1 MPRRPLLLLA
11 ALAGLVGVVPPPA
24 SAETTTA
31 RALLSR
37 LPVAVESGSTTYER
51 TAFRHWSDADGDC
64 LSTRAEVLVA
74 ESRVA
79 VAYTSSSRC
88 TVATGRWYSYYD
100 GLTWTVAGDVDV
112 DHVVALKEA
121 WESGARAWTASR
133 RERYANDLAYGR
145 SLVAVTDDVNA
156 SKGDRD
162 PAQWLPPRSAA
173 RCRYATTWVLVKYR
187 WRLSVDLAERDR
199 LSSLLSGD
207 CGAAVVTVPPRAS

>member
-1 MPRRPLLLLA
+1 MPRRPLLLVAVLV
-11 ALAGLVGVVPPPA
+11 GLVGALPA
-24 SAETTTA
+24 PATAETSTA

-37 LPVAVESGSTTYER
+37 LPVAAESGTTTYER
-51 TAFRHWSDADGDC
+51 TAFRHWSDADRDC
-64 LSTRAEVLVA
+64 RSTRAEVLAA

-79 VAYTSSSRC
+79 VAYTSSSGC

-100 GLTWTVAGDVDV
+100 GLTWSAAGDVDV

-121 WESGARAWTASR
+121 WESGARGWTAER

-145 SLVAVTDDVNA
+145 SLIAVTDDVNA

-173 RCRYATTWVLVKYR
+173 HCRYATTWALVKYR
-187 WRLSVDLAERDR
+187 WRLSVDAAERDR
-199 LSSLLSGD
+199 LASLLAGD
-207 CGAAVVTVPPRAS
+207 CGAAVVTVPSRVA